1 MDVKL
6 AAKRKRVVS
15 KSQLNRRIRNAI
27 QFEEAKNRQLQS
39 LQMIHPDEQ
48 GDIAATSLPRSD
60 LFADSSSNAS
70 NVSLSDAIVNT
81 ASSDISDVDIQNLN
95 ES

>member
-1 MDVKL
+1 
-6 AAKRKRVVS
+6 
-15 KSQLNRRIRNAI
+15 
-27 QFEEAKNRQLQS
+27 
-39 LQMIHPDEQ
+39 MIHPDEQ